1 MLEYYICESCRFQ
14 FVRHSDVKQCP
25 DCGKEAVR
33 KASQEEADEFIRIQE
48 ELKREYENE
57 S

>member
-1 MLEYYICESCRFQ
+1 MLEYYICEACRFQ
-14 FVRHSDVKQCP
+14 FVRHGDVTQCP

-48 ELKREYENE
+48 EIKREYENE